1 MAKNTAPPGGGPAS
15 TVTLVTGGAQGIG
28 RGVAAAFR
36 EAGSKVVIADVD
48 EARAAETAA
57 GLSGV
62 SWVRM
67 DVRDPAS
74 VAAATAEAA
83 ARHGG
88 LDTLVA
94 CAGVYPN
101 TPLPEM
107 DPAEWDEVFAV
118 NVRGVML
125 AAREFARTPGATG
138 TGRRIIAISS
148 GAARSARVGA
158 AHYCASKAALE
169 MLVKVLALEL
179 APSGTTVNA
188 VAPGLIEVPAT
199 AALAPEYIATLVAG
213 QPVHRMGTP
222 AEVARACLFLAD
234 PGSSFITGSVLDV
247 DGGFL
252 AGTPLPPS

>member
-1 MAKNTAPPGGGPAS
+1 MANTPGRLAG

-36 EAGSKVVIADVD
+36 DAGSTVVVADLD
-48 EARAAETAA
+48 EARAD
-57 GLSGV
+57 LPGV
-62 SWVRM
+62 ERVRM

-74 VAAATAEAA
+74 VASATEQVV

-94 CAGVYPN
+94 SAGVYPN
-101 TPLPEM
+101 TPVLEM

-118 NVRGVML
+118 NTRGVML
-125 AAREFARTPGATG
+125 AARAFALAPGAAG
-138 TGRRIIAISS
+138 AERRIIAISS
-148 GAARSARVGA
+148 GAGRSARVGA
-158 AHYCASKAALE
+158 AHYCASKAALD

-179 APSGTTVNA
+179 APTTVNA

-199 AALAPEYIATLVAG
+199 AALAPEYVATLVAG

-234 PGSSFITGSVLDV
+234 PDSSFITGSVLDV

>member
-1 MAKNTAPPGGGPAS
+1 MANADGRLAGA
-15 TVTLVTGGAQGIG
+15 VTLVTGGAQGIG

-36 EAGSKVVIADVD
+36 DAGSTVVVADLD
-48 EARAAETAA
+48 EARAD
-57 GLSGV
+57 LPGV
-62 SWVRM
+62 DRVRM

-74 VAAATAEAA
+74 VAGATEQVV

-88 LDTLVA
+88 LDILVA
-94 CAGVYPN
+94 SAGVYPN
-101 TPLPEM
+101 TPVLEM

-118 NVRGVML
+118 NTRGVML
-125 AAREFARTPGATG
+125 AARAFARAPGASG
-138 TGRRIIAISS
+138 AERRIIAISS
-148 GAARSARVGA
+148 GAGRSARVGA
-158 AHYCASKAALE
+158 AHYCASKAALD

-179 APSGTTVNA
+179 APARTTVNA

-199 AALAPEYIATLVAG
+199 AALAPEYVTALVAG
-213 QPVHRMGTP
+213 QPVQRMGTP

-234 PGSSFITGSVLDV
+234 PDSSFITGSVLDV